1 MVEPT
6 YDIHRIDGN
15 VDKDVIV
22 TVNDGWGHK
31 SSLTLLA
38 GQYVTV
44 IVMTNKE
51 KEDGNRATITRP

>member
-6 YDIHRIDGN
+6 YSIHRIDGN

-22 TVNDGWGHK
+22 TVGDGWGHK

-44 IVMTNKE
+44 IVMMNKE
-51 KEDGNRATITRP
+51 KEKDNE